1 MTEKDLTIQNLRRE
15 NEALRAELEWTG
27 KEIMRLRNQLKMQ
40 WIPCSEKLPEEW
52 IDDDDNTYINY
63 LIYMP
68 YFKAASVGV
77 YNDDEESWLFRGVK
91 VKVSHWMPLPDAP
104 AGVRRF
110 MEVSD
115 NNYELCVSCAHKL
128 RAWLSGKENDNG

>member
-1 MTEKDLTIQNLRRE
+1 MTIKEATEKDLIIQGLRRE

-40 WIPCSEKLPEEW
+40 WIPCSEKLPKEW
-52 IDDDDNTYINY
+52 IDDDNNTYINY

-77 YNDDEESWLFRGVK
+77 YNDDEESWLFRGVE

-104 AGVRRF
+104 KGVNDGSREF
-110 MEVSD
+110 WMQEV
-115 NNYELCVSCAHKL
+115 E
-128 RAWLSGKENDNG
+128 

>member
-1 MTEKDLTIQNLRRE
+1 MTEKDLIIQELQRE
-15 NEALRAELEWTG
+15 NEALRAELDWKQ
-27 KEIMRLRNQLKMQ
+27 KEIELARRHEMQ
-40 WIPCSEKLPEEW
+40 WISVKDKLPEEW

-77 YNDDEESWLFRGVK
+77 YNDDEEIWLFRGIE

-104 AGVRRF
+104 
-110 MEVSD
+110 
-115 NNYELCVSCAHKL
+115 
-128 RAWLSGKENDNG
+128 KEANDGD

>member
-1 MTEKDLTIQNLRRE
+1 MTDTDLLIQNLRSE
-15 NEALRAELEWTG
+15 NEALRTELEWTG

-52 IDDDDNTYINY
+52 IDNDDNTYINY

-68 YFKAASVGV
+68 YLKAADVGV
-77 YNDDEESWLFRGVK
+77 YNDDKESWLLRGLE

-104 AGVRRF
+104 KGV
-110 MEVSD
+110 
-115 NNYELCVSCAHKL
+115 
-128 RAWLSGKENDNG
+128 NDGQD